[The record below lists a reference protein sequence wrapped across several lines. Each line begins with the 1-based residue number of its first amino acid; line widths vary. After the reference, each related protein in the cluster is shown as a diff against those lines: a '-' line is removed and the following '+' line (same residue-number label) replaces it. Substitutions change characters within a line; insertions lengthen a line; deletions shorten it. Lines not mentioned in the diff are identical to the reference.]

1 MLVTIL
7 IHQNLT
13 LFRACWV
20 ERINSLKVTLD
31 LMKAVIE
38 ALMEMHENTDN
49 SWNRDTTTKAYS
61 LIKALTF
68 SSLLL

>member
-13 LFRACWV
+13 LFRTRWV
-20 ERINSLKVTLD
+20 ERIHSLQVTLD

-38 ALMEMHENTDN
+38 ALMEMHENADN
-49 SWNRDTTTKAYS
+49 SWNRDTS
-61 LIKALTF
+61 VSHQL
-68 SSLLL
+68 SD

>member
-13 LFRACWV
+13 LFRTRWV
-20 ERINSLKVTLD
+20 ERIHSLQATLD

-38 ALMEMHENTDN
+38 ALMEMHENADN
-49 SWNRDTTTKAYS
+49 SWNRDTS
-61 LIKALTF
+61 VSHQL
-68 SSLLL
+68 SD